1 MEKRSYPYNF
11 FRLFNIRAVLVPVA
25 FSLFFSLSCS
35 NKTVKSR
42 YEESADSASAFS
54 AHHAGGRNVVLFL
67 GHDFVDAEK
76 KQNLTDYLD
85 RTYGLFQ
92 NGGLIS
98 ILSYPEDVRVAG
110 KIRLSLLS
118 SKLTELHERGEL
130 SAFITVGAPQGIHS
144 VLASLQDGGTEIPVF
159 SIFSQDDVL
168 GTEAGSDLVIDYRTA
183 PVKNE
188 ADVAHD
194 SAEDADLEYK
204 GDFGAVLSPLTQVI
218 LNWGE
223 MKESPMLV
231 PLLRREFFK
240 QTGCNLVIYTD
251 PVTGLRSKN
260 HYVLE
265 GIPREKQ

>member
-1 MEKRSYPYNF
+1 M
-11 FRLFNIRAVLVPVA
+11 LVPVA
-25 FSLFFSLSCS
+25 FFLFFSLSCS
-35 NKTVKSR
+35 NKTAKSES
-42 YEESADSASAFS
+42 EEKGSRTDSSAVAS
-54 AHHAGGRNVVLFL
+54 AHHAGSRNIVLFL
-67 GHDFVDAEK
+67 GHDFTDAEK
-76 KQNLTDYLD
+76 KQKLTDYLD

-92 NGGLIS
+92 NGGIIS
-98 ILSYPEDVRVAG
+98 ILSYPEDVTVAG
-110 KIRLSLLS
+110 KIRMASLS
-118 SKLTELHERGEL
+118 SKLTELRERGEL
-130 SAFITVGAPQGIHS
+130 SAFITIGAPQGIHS
-144 VLASLQDGGTEIPVF
+144 VLAALQDLGAEIPVF
-159 SIFSQDDVL
+159 SIFPQDDVL

-204 GDFGAVLSPLTQVI
+204 GDFGAVLSPLIQVL
-218 LNWGE
+218 LNWSE
-223 MKESPMLV
+223 MKESPMLI
-231 PLLRREFFK
+231 PSLRREFFK

>member
-1 MEKRSYPYNF
+1 MRT
-11 FRLFNIRAVLVPVA
+11 ILVPVA
-25 FSLFFSLSCS
+25 FFLFFSLSCS
-35 NKTVKSR
+35 NKTAKSR
-42 YEESADSASAFS
+42 YEEIADPASVFS

-67 GHDFVDAEK
+67 GHDFADAEK
-76 KQNLTDYLD
+76 KRNLTDYLD
-85 RTYGLFQ
+85 RTCGLFQ

-98 ILSYPEDVRVAG
+98 VLSYPEDVTVAG
-110 KIRLSLLS
+110 KIRLSSLL

-130 SAFITVGAPQGIHS
+130 SAFITIGAPQGIHS

-159 SIFSQDDVL
+159 SIFPQDDVL
-168 GTEAGSDLVIDYRTA
+168 GTEAGSDLVIDYRPA
-183 PVKNE
+183 PVKKE

-204 GDFGAVLSPLTQVI
+204 GDFGTVLLPLIRVI
-218 LNWGE
+218 LNWSE

-231 PLLRREFFK
+231 PSLRREFFK

-251 PVTGLRSKN
+251 PVTGLRSEN

>member
-1 MEKRSYPYNF
+1 MRT
-11 FRLFNIRAVLVPVA
+11 ILVPVA
-25 FSLFFSLSCS
+25 FFLFFFLSCS
-35 NKTVKSR
+35 NKTAKSR
-42 YEESADSASAFS
+42 YEESADSASVFS

-67 GHDFVDAEK
+67 GHDFADAAK
-76 KQNLTDYLD
+76 KQTLTDYLD
-85 RTYGLFQ
+85 RTCGLFQ

-98 ILSYPEDVRVAG
+98 VLSYPEDVTVAG
-110 KIRLSLLS
+110 KIRLSSLS

-130 SAFITVGAPQGIHS
+130 SAFITIGAPQGIHS
-144 VLASLQDGGTEIPVF
+144 VLASLQDDGIEIPVF
-159 SIFSQDDVL
+159 SIFPQDDVL
-168 GTEAGSDLVIDYRTA
+168 GTEAGSDLVIDYRPA
-183 PVKNE
+183 PVKKE

-204 GDFGAVLSPLTQVI
+204 GDFGAVLLPLIRVI
-218 LNWGE
+218 LNWSE

-231 PLLRREFFK
+231 PSLRREFFK

-251 PVTGLRSKN
+251 PVTGLRSEN